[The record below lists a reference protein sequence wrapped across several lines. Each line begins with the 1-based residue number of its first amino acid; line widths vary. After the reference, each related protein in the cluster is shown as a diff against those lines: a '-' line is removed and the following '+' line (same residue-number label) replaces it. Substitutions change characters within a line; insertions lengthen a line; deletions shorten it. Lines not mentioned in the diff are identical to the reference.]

1 MFEETDT
8 VLMTSHTYT
17 NIQLKLICMNARNY
31 MKELS
36 HANDHI
42 IIHNNYDT
50 NVNKTGKLLA
60 VL

>member
-31 MKELS
+31 MIMKELS
-36 HANDHI
+36 HANDMQ
-42 IIHNNYDT
+42 T
-50 NVNKTGKLLA
+50 T
-60 VL
+60 